1 MAVRVKIR
9 LPDLLLG
16 QRVEDLVFTLKAP
29 LVGWREATRG
39 LRRLRRFAEI
49 IAYTPNARTYGRLV
63 RQAYLLKVARDIEG
77 GASIEAYFQQLF
89 SEVRRRLATDAG
101 LIGEMFN
108 VVLVTVVMMTMMASI
123 GILGFSG
130 MIIMGLMGAV
140 GLLFMP
146 RTHYFVIDDTDIIG
160 IIAGAVAGFLALI
173 FVDGYLATALP
184 LLIYGL
190 FKLPSIIYDLRLRA
204 SLPIR
209 VMTSFNE
216 LLTKPNPTPVRD
228 LSPIEHDLIP
238 LWREAKA
245 TGTPLFVGWS
255 NVLVSEFIGAVQR
268 TVTQGIMFG
277 AMTVGVGG
285 AFSIG
290 LMGYLAR
297 IINYSSL
304 MQVPVSVP
312 FLLGMPQG
320 AFYSAIG
327 SGLAGGMIIQDWR
340 LGALLGGILGV
351 VAWFVLHSVLLIT

>member
-1 MAVRVKIR
+1 MRVRVR

-39 LRRLRRFAEI
+39 LRRLRRFADI
-49 IAYTPNARTYGRLV
+49 IAYTPNTRTYGRLV

-89 SEVRRRLATDAG
+89 SEVRRRLSTDASM
-101 LIGEMFN
+101 IGEMFN

-130 MIIMGLMGAV
+130 MVIMGLMGAV

-160 IIAGAVAGFLALI
+160 IIAGAVAGVLAML

-268 TVTQGIMFG
+268 IVMQGMMFG
-277 AMTVGVGG
+277 IMTVGVGG

-290 LMGYLAR
+290 MMGYLAR
-297 IINYSSL
+297 IVNFNTL
-304 MQVPVSVP
+304 TQLPVSIP
-312 FLLGMPQG
+312 FIMGMPQG

-340 LGALLGGILGV
+340 LGALLGGILGI

>member
-1 MAVRVKIR
+1 LVVRVRVR
-9 LPDLLLG
+9 LPDILLG
-16 QRVEDLVFTLKAP
+16 RRVEDLVFTLKAP

-39 LRRLRRFAEI
+39 LPRLRRIANI
-49 IAYTPNARTYGRLV
+49 IAYTPNARTYGRLI

-89 SEVRRRLATDAG
+89 SEVRRRLTTDAG

-123 GILGFSG
+123 GIMGMPG
-130 MIIMGLMGAV
+130 MIIMGLMGFV

-160 IIAGAVAGFLALI
+160 IIAGAVAGVLTML

-228 LSPIEHDLIP
+228 LSPIEHSLIP

-255 NVLVSEFIGAVQR
+255 NVLVSEYIGAVQR
-268 TVTQGIMFG
+268 IVMQGMMFG
-277 AMTVGVGG
+277 IMTVGVGG

-290 LMGYLAR
+290 MMGYLAR
-297 IINYSSL
+297 IVNFNTL
-304 MQVPVSVP
+304 TQLPVSIP
-312 FLLGMPQG
+312 FIMSMPQG

-340 LGALLGGILGV
+340 LGALLGGILGI
-351 VAWFVLHSVLLIT
+351 VAWFVLHSVLLIA

>member
-1 MAVRVKIR
+1 
-9 LPDLLLG
+9 
-16 QRVEDLVFTLKAP
+16 
-29 LVGWREATRG
+29 
-39 LRRLRRFAEI
+39 LRRLRRVADI
-49 IAYTPNARTYGRLV
+49 IAYTPNARTYGRLI

-89 SEVRRRLATDAG
+89 SEVRRRLSTDSSM
-101 LIGEMFN
+101 IGEMFN

-123 GILGFSG
+123 GVLGMPG
-130 MIIMGLMGAV
+130 MIVMGLMGFV

-146 RTHYFVIDDTDIIG
+146 RVHYFVVDDTDIIG
-160 IIAGAVAGFLALI
+160 IIAGAVAGALAML

-184 LLIYGL
+184 FLVYGL
-190 FKLPSIIYDLRLRA
+190 FKLPSIIYDLKLRA

-238 LWREAKA
+238 LWREAKS

-255 NVLVSEFIGAVQR
+255 NVLVSEYIGAVQR
-268 TVTQGIMFG
+268 IVMQGVMFG
-277 AMTVGVGG
+277 IMTVGIGG

-297 IINYSSL
+297 IVNFSTL
-304 MQVPVSVP
+304 AQLPVSIP
-312 FLLGMPQG
+312 FILGMPQG

-340 LGALLGGILGV
+340 LGALLGGVLGV

>member
-1 MAVRVKIR
+1 MRVRVR
-9 LPDLLLG
+9 LPDLILG
-16 QRVEDLVFTLKAP
+16 QRVEDLIFTLKAP

-39 LRRLRRFAEI
+39 LRRLRRIAEI
-49 IAYTPNARTYGRLV
+49 IAYTPNARTYGRLI

-77 GASIEAYFQQLF
+77 GASIEAYFQQLL
-89 SEVRRRLATDAG
+89 SEVRRRLTTDAG
-101 LIGEMFN
+101 LTGEMFN

-130 MIIMGLMGAV
+130 MLIMGLMGFV

-160 IIAGAVAGFLALI
+160 IIAGAVAGVLAML

-184 LLIYGL
+184 LLAYGL

-255 NVLVSEFIGAVQR
+255 NVLVSEYIGAVQR
-268 TVTQGIMFG
+268 IVMQGMMFG
-277 AMTVGVGG
+277 IMTVGVGG

-290 LMGYLAR
+290 MMGYLAR
-297 IINYSSL
+297 IVNFNTL
-304 MQVPVSVP
+304 TQLPVSIP
-312 FLLGMPQG
+312 FIMGMPQG

-340 LGALLGGILGV
+340 LGALLGGV
-351 VAWFVLHSVLLIT
+351 

>member
-1 MAVRVKIR
+1 MVVRVRVR
-9 LPDLLLG
+9 LPDLILG

-39 LRRLRRFAEI
+39 LRRLRRIAEI

-77 GASIEAYFQQLF
+77 GASIEAYFQQLL
-89 SEVRRRLATDAG
+89 SEVRRRLTTDAG

-130 MIIMGLMGAV
+130 MLIMGLMGFV

-160 IIAGAVAGFLALI
+160 IIAGAVAGVLAML

-184 LLIYGL
+184 LLAYGL

-216 LLTKPNPTPVRD
+216 LLTKSNPTPVRD

-255 NVLVSEFIGAVQR
+255 NVLVSEYIGAVQR
-268 TVTQGIMFG
+268 IVMQGMMFG
-277 AMTVGVGG
+277 IMTVGVGG

-290 LMGYLAR
+290 MMGYLAR
-297 IINYSSL
+297 IVNFNTL
-304 MQVPVSVP
+304 TQLPVSIP
-312 FLLGMPQG
+312 FIMGMPQG

-340 LGALLGGILGV
+340 LGALLGGILGI
-351 VAWFVLHSVLLIT
+351 VAWFTLHSVLLIT